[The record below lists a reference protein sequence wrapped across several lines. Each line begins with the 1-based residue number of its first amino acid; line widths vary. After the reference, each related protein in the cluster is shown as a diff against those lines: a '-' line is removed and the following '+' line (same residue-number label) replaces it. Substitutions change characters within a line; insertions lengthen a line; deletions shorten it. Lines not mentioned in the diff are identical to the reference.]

1 MSLPQL
7 RQTWP
12 MPSRPRPVVVIGAG
26 GIVQDAHMPAY
37 RRAGF
42 PVLGVHDID
51 AGRAAALAARWG
63 IGTFATLAEAAAQDA
78 VFDLA
83 TPPGAH
89 RDVLRA
95 LPEGAVV
102 LMQKP
107 MGRDLAQ
114 ASEIL
119 DLCHARRFTAAANFQ
134 LRFAPMMLAV
144 QDAVA
149 RGLLGE
155 IVDVEVHLNL
165 LTPWHL
171 FPFLAREPR
180 LELSLHSIHYLDF
193 LRALLGNPTGV
204 AARTIGHPRHTLAQ
218 TRTAAILD
226 TRPGVRCVLSIN
238 HDHDFGRRFQDAA
251 IRIEGVAGAACV
263 KLGLLLDY
271 PRGEPDELWIST
283 GREWEQVALTGG
295 WFPDA
300 FANRMANLQR
310 FAAGEDDVLVGD
322 VADAWHTMA
331 LVEACFIASAAPATP
346 VQAAP

>member
-1 MSLPQL
+1 MTLPLL
-7 RQTWP
+7 RQAWDL
-12 MPSRPRPVVVIGAG
+12 PSRPCSIVLIGAG
-26 GIVQDAHMPAY
+26 GIVQDAHLPAY

-42 PVLGVHDID
+42 PVLGVYDLD
-51 AGRAAALAARWG
+51 PAKAEALAARWG
-63 IGTFATLAEAAAQDA
+63 IRRFASLAEVAAQDA
-78 VFDLA
+78 VFDVA

-89 RDVLRA
+89 LDVLRA
-95 LPEGAVV
+95 LPEGAAV

-114 ASEIL
+114 AGAIL
-119 DLCHARRFTAAANFQ
+119 ALCRARRLIAAVNFQ

-149 RGLLGE
+149 QGLLGE

-171 FPFLAREPR
+171 FPFLAHEQRVEIAV
-180 LELSLHSIHYLDF
+180 HSIHYLD
-193 LRALLGNPTGV
+193 LIRALLGNPVGV
-204 AARTIGHPRHTLAQ
+204 SARTLGHPRHALAQ

-226 TRPGVRCVLSIN
+226 TRLGVRCVLSIN

-251 IRIEGVAGAACV
+251 IRVEGDRGAARV

-271 PRGEPDELWIST
+271 PKGEPDELWIT
-283 GREWEQVALTGG
+283 AGGGWEQVPLAGG

-300 FANRMANLQR
+300 FIGTMANLQR
-310 FAAGEDDVLVGD
+310 FAAGEDAVLVTAA
-322 VADAWHTMA
+322 ADAWHTMA
-331 LVEACFIASAAPATP
+331 LVEACFAASAAPATP
-346 VQAAP
+346 VQASP